1 MLQTPSTRA
10 ATRRPGSSRQAKLL
24 PTDRRDDI
32 PGTGGQDSPF
42 AVFLMSVVS
51 LRLAYFVGWLYM
63 NSTKH
68 RRCGPLRQQRNR
80 T

>member
-1 MLQTPSTRA
+1 VLQTPSTSA
-10 ATRRPGSSRQAKLL
+10 ATRRPGSSRQAQLL
-24 PTDRRDDI
+24 SATEDI
-32 PGTGGQDSPF
+32 LGTGGQDSPF
-42 AVFLMSVVS
+42 AVFFMSVVS